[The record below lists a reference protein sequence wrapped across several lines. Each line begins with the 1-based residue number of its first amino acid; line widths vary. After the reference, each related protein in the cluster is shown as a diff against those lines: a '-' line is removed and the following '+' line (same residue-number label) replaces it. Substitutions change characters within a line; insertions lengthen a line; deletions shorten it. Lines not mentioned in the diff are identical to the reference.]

1 MERRDFFKSIA
12 GLFAVAAADPI
23 KALEGSLYTRAD
35 MDLPIL
41 SPAKASELQRDFTKL
56 TQFMLAEL
64 RKQLPG
70 AYPTVAPAQKVGPEF
85 PYHFGVDLQ
94 LVEENIASMTDEMI
108 TERYVLPITA
118 LMANEIK
125 FNKAAR
131 FADLPLPY
139 VGIDAACRVHG
150 DGISLRGLRAFT
162 FGDDETPPHYI
173 HRFDV
178 LFSA

>member
-1 MERRDFFKSIA
+1 MERRYFFKSIA
-12 GLFAVAAADPI
+12 GLFAVAVVDPTLLLSRPKSGAAIIGLSRP
-23 KALEGSLYTRAD
+23 ALIQQDRISD
-35 MDLPIL
+35 
-41 SPAKASELQRDFTKL
+41 DFTKL
-56 TQFMLAEL
+56 TQFMFAEL

-70 AYPTVAPAQKVGPEF
+70 AYPTVGTPQKMGPEF
-85 PYHFGVDLQ
+85 TYHFGVDLQ

-108 TERYVLPITA
+108 TERYVLPITG
-118 LMANEIK
+118 LLANEIK

-150 DGISLRGLRAFT
+150 DGISLRGLRTFT